1 MWLARN
7 ILLVAAGGAMD
18 SALRYS
24 ISLTVKLCPKR
35 VVWNATLTVN
45 VLGAWLIGFLVVLLQ
60 HRPEAQRESL
70 LLLLTTGFCE
80 GFTTFS
86 TFSLELLYCLQAEAW
101 DEVLLYLTLSVVSG
115 VGAVY

>member
-1 MWLARN
+1 MPQKGCVECHANCQCIRC
-7 ILLVAAGGAMD
+7 
-18 SALRYS
+18 R
-24 ISLTVKLCPKR
+24 
-35 VVWNATLTVN
+35 
-45 VLGAWLIGFLVVLLQ
+45 LIGFLVVLLQ